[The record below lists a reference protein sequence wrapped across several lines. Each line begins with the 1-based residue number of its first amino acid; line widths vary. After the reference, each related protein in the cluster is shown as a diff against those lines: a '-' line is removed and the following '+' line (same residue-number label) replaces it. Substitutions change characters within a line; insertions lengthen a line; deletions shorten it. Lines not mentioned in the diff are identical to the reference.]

1 METITFY
8 SYKGGTGRSLA
19 LANAAVYLAKLG
31 FKVVALDFDLE
42 APGLHYKLSPN
53 QDGTPLKV
61 EKGVV
66 DYVISFLVDGDVQL
80 PLRDFIVSAVV
91 PGIDKPLV
99 HLLPAG
105 RAPSIDYWSKLS
117 RIDWHDLFY
126 KKGAKGV
133 QIFKELQTRIL
144 DELQPD
150 FLLIDSRTG
159 ITEMGGVATTI
170 LADKVLCLVLPT
182 LENLEGARAVLRS
195 LKRSRR
201 ESKGT
206 ELEIMVAVSR
216 LPEVKGS
223 EDEREVTEWI
233 LSLMNQPAED
243 AKDSLYC
250 KNVFVLHSEAAL
262 QVQEALRVG
271 SGTNPDE
278 SILLRDYLR
287 LFASFVP
294 KQSIEP
300 KVHDLIEKAWEK
312 LRYDPDAAIKEMEEL
327 AESFAHPEN
336 YRELLR
342 FYRARNADPTLI
354 LRRAQRLW
362 EITRD
367 SGDSYLWEVIAK
379 YFEPKPPYH
388 PRDKDW
394 RPDLSFIRAVWRDAG
409 GKDSKLGAKLA
420 EAYSFEDED
429 SVAADVLHDIM
440 ETSGPTPALVARS
453 IFMLDFAKRT
463 DESEALIE
471 NFKNAFSADS
481 EFANAWARHALKS
494 RNKVALTEI
503 TKSPAIEKLRPAT
516 MGQVYF
522 SAGMADRAIPI
533 ADSMLRDVRQGD
545 ASRREFD
552 EIGKFFSEIDR
563 WDDFEKTV
571 IDKYPREILMELRER
586 LGIRAN
592 PLANRQSER
601 HIWNAGR
608 K

>member
-42 APGLHYKLSPN
+42 APGLHYKLSRN
-53 QDGTPLKV
+53 EDGTPLNV

-66 DYVISFLVDGDVQL
+66 DYVMSFLENGEVRS
-80 PLRDFIVSAVV
+80 PLKEFVVSAVV
-91 PGIDKPLV
+91 PGIDRPLV
-99 HLLPAG
+99 HLFPAG
-105 RAPSIDYWSKLS
+105 RAPSTDYWSKLS
-117 RIDWHDLFY
+117 RIDWHNLFY

-133 QIFKELQTRIL
+133 QIFRELQARIL

-182 LENLEGARAVLRS
+182 HENLEGARAVLRS

-201 ESKGT
+201 ESYGT

-216 LPEVKGS
+216 LPEMKGS
-223 EDEREVTEWI
+223 EDEREVTERI
-233 LSLMNQPAED
+233 LSVMNQPAED
-243 AKDSLYC
+243 VNDSLAC
-250 KNVFVLHSEAAL
+250 KSVFVLHSEVAL

-294 KQSIEP
+294 KESIEP

-312 LRYDPDAAIKEMEEL
+312 LRHDPDAAIKEMEEL
-327 AESFAHPEN
+327 TESFAHPEN

-342 FYRARNADPTLI
+342 FYRARNAEPTLI
-354 LRRAQRLW
+354 MRRAQRLW

-367 SGDSYLWEVIAK
+367 SGDSYLWEVIAR
-379 YFEPKPPYH
+379 YFELKSHYH
-388 PRDKDW
+388 PKDKDW
-394 RPDLSFIRAVWRDAG
+394 RPDLSFIRAVWRGAG
-409 GKDSKLGAKLA
+409 GRDAKFGAKLA

-429 SVAADVLHDIM
+429 SAAADILHEII
-440 ETSGPTPALVARS
+440 ETSGPSPSLVARS
-453 IFMLDFAKRT
+453 IFMLDYAKRT
-463 DESEALIE
+463 DECEALIE
-471 NFKNAFSADS
+471 NFKNPFASDS
-481 EFANAWARHALKS
+481 EFANAWARHALS
-494 RNKVALTEI
+494 FRNKVALTEI
-503 TKSPAIEKLRPAT
+503 TKSPAIEKLRPTT
-516 MGQVYF
+516 MGRVYF

-533 ADSMLRDVRQGD
+533 ADTILKDIREGD
-545 ASRREFD
+545 ATRRDLD
-552 EIGKFFSEIDR
+552 EIGRFFNEIDR
-563 WDDFEKTV
+563 WEDFEKIV
-571 IDKYPREILMELRER
+571 RDKYPRETLAELRER
-586 LGIRAN
+586 LGLRAT
-592 PLANRQSER
+592 PRRSAS
-601 HIWNAGR
+601 
-608 K
+608 